1 MDKYSKII
9 ISSGPTR
16 EWIDPVRFISNASS
30 GKMGF
35 CLAEKATSLG
45 IEVVYVRGLTEA
57 QYSNPKGARVVK
69 VETTEEMKDA
79 VLKEIQS
86 SSILIMAAAPADFRP
101 KNSNDS
107 KIKKEEGSDTLT
119 IELVKNPDI
128 LLSVNE
134 KVVSQNLKHILRV
147 GFSAETHL
155 LDQNATGKLQRK
167 NLDFIVGNYVGKDSK
182 GFGDLD
188 TSVIVYGREGS
199 RKEMGPAS
207 KEVIASQILDYL
219 NINLKEGQLS

>member
-35 CLAEKATSLG
+35 CLANEASKLVN
-45 IEVVYVRGLTEA
+45 EVVYIRGLTDPK
-57 QYSNPKGARVVK
+57 YSEPKGARIVS

-79 VLKEIQS
+79 VLNEIS
-86 SSILIMAAAPADFRP
+86 SSAILIMAAAPADFRP
-101 KNSNDS
+101 KNSNES
-107 KIKKEEGSDTLT
+107 KIKKEEGTDTLVL
-119 IELVKNPDI
+119 ELVKNPDI
-128 LLSVNE
+128 LASVHEKIQANSLSN
-134 KVVSQNLKHILRV
+134 ILRI
-147 GFSAETHL
+147 GFSAETHF
-155 LDQNATGKLQRK
+155 LDENALGKLKRK

-188 TSVIVYGREGS
+188 TSVIVYGKEGS
-199 RKEMGPAS
+199 RKELGPAS
-207 KEVIASQILDYL
+207 KETIAKEILEYL
-219 NINLKEGQLS
+219 NIRSKEGTF